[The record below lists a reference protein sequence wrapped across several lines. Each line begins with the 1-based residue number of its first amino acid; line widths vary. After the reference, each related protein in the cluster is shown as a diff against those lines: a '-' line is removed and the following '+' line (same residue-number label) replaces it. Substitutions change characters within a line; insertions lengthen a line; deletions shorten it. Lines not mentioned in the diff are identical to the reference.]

1 MVRLSLEIDIH
12 SSAETVFDAIVD
24 LRGYGRWLS
33 TSSAYPGTTEIS
45 ADPIA
50 AGTTYVEQGP
60 SGVRHGAVTE
70 LRAPERVTFHQPMTM
85 KPALLGVVDIHVTY
99 TLTPTPDGV
108 HVDRL
113 VDVTI
118 GWPLKLVRPLVLR
131 QFRQESE
138 RTMRALKDFAE
149 SRP

>member
-1 MVRLSLEIDIH
+1 MVRLSLENEIH

-33 TSSAYPGTTEIS
+33 SSSAYAGTTEIS
-45 ADPIA
+45 TDPIA

-60 SGVRHGAVTE
+60 NGVRHGSVTE
-70 LRAPERVTFHQPMTM
+70 LRAPERVAFHQPMTM
-85 KPALLGVVDIHVTY
+85 KPRLLGVIDILVTF
-99 TLTPTPDGV
+99 TLTPTPAGV
-108 HVDRL
+108 HVGRV
-113 VDVTI
+113 VDLTI
-118 GWPLKLVRPLVLR
+118 GWPLKLAQPLVLR